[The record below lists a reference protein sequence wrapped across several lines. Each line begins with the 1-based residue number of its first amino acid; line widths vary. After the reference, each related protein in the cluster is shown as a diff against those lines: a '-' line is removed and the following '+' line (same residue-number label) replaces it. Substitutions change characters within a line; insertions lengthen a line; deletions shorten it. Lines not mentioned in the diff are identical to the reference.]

1 MAAHRATVCF
11 ESSIGNIEV
20 QAADA
25 GVTRVR
31 LEGCGS
37 PREVG
42 EVAALTV
49 ARRAR
54 AEILDYLAGF
64 RRVFS
69 VPIRPRGTPFQRS
82 VWDQLAAIPYGGTTS
97 YGAVAERLGKP
108 RAARAVG
115 AACRA
120 NPLPILVPCHR
131 VVAGNGA
138 LTGFAA
144 GLELKMSLLDLE
156 RHGAV
161 AAAAVAS

>member
-11 ESSIGNIEV
+11 ESPIGNIEV
-20 QAADA
+20 QAAA
-25 GVTRVR
+25 EGVTRVR
-31 LEGCGS
+31 LESGGA

-42 EVAALTV
+42 EAGALAV

-64 RRVFS
+64 RRAFT
-69 VPIRPRGTPFQRS
+69 VPLKPHGTPFQRS
-82 VWDQLAAIPYGGTTS
+82 VWSVLEAIPYGATVS

-131 VVAGNGA
+131 VVGGDGSP
-138 LTGFAA
+138 TGFAA
-144 GLELKMSLLDLE
+144 GVAMKVSLLDLE
-156 RHGAV
+156 SSGAV
-161 AAAAVAS
+161 VAAAVAS